1 VTESAQCE
9 SNVVCGCNHRLHGI
23 EPPAERGSTPFQI
36 SVPASCGQRFLREV
50 GPGAGAHSVA
60 VTLRC
65 RGEPDIVALE
75 YAFDALAARHASVRA
90 TFRSSDSGRSSDSSD
105 PEPVRR
111 LAGRARASL
120 RENDAREL
128 DDAQFAKWL
137 EYVAD
142 EPFDLARGPLL
153 RIHLV
158 GMATG
163 EAVVLVVAHRSIA
176 DVWSMTTLVCELE
189 TLYSRQTGGMPASLP
204 EPTVTHKDFVRLYR
218 WVSGSR
224 ASVHAALSPD
234 SPAMSHARRR

>member
-1 VTESAQCE
+1 VRESAQCE
-9 SNVVCGCNHRLHGI
+9 SNVVRECNHRLHSV

-36 SVPASCGQRFLREV
+36 SVPASCGQRFLREA
-50 GPGAGAHSVA
+50 GPGAAANSVA
-60 VTLRC
+60 VTLRF
-65 RGEPDIVALE
+65 RGEPDIAALE
-75 YAFDALAARHASVRA
+75 YAFDALAPRHASVRE
-90 TFRSSDSGRSSDSSD
+90 TFRSSDSTN
-105 PEPVRR
+105 PEPVWR
-111 LAGRARASL
+111 LARRARATL

-128 DDAQFAKWL
+128 DDAQLAKWL
-137 EYVAD
+137 EYLAD

-163 EAVVLVVAHRSIA
+163 EAVVLVVAHRSIT

-189 TLYSRQTGGMPASLP
+189 TLYSRQTGEMPASLP
-204 EPTVTHKDFVRLYR
+204 EPTVTPKDFTRLYR

-234 SPAMSHARRR
+234 SPAMSHTRRR